1 MDTDVDMRDD
11 SEEEFEFINEQ
22 SVPITN
28 SRRFFSSNDFDEFDD
43 ELIQQELN
51 SLEEYISRFGIDQD
65 NDDHA
70 VLFIEFNNDLFHVCR
85 EILAGGISEQ
95 TRDSEVWSQFEDC
108 CHSLDQKHLFFALGH
123 LPFTYDPENLH
134 EILDEQEIENQC
146 ICETSLIT
154 LLQKIHKICT
164 VEQQDAVAAGV
175 SETLNVV
182 QESILFG
189 SSLNSLV

>member
-1 MDTDVDMRDD
+1 MSNNNEVDMYD
-11 SEEEFEFINEQ
+11 SDEEFEFINEQ

-28 SRRFFSSNDFDEFDD
+28 ESDLDD

-51 SLEEYISRFGIDQD
+51 SLEEHINRFGID
-65 NDDHA
+65 NDDDA
-70 VLFIEFNNDLFHVCR
+70 VIFIEFDNDLFHVCR
-85 EILAGGISEQ
+85 EILAGSISEQ

-108 CHSLDQKHLFFALGH
+108 CHSLEQKHLFFALGH
-123 LPFTYDPENLH
+123 LPFTYDPDNLRDT
-134 EILDEQEIENQC
+134 LDEQEIENQC
-146 ICETSLIT
+146 IWETSLIT

-175 SETLNVV
+175 LETLNVV
-182 QESILFG
+182 QECILFG